1 MSAKW
6 FPISRVMGGRG
17 RNRPG
22 VEATVDSF
30 STVGE
35 NTFKPA
41 AANMLSRT
49 LWVQIVKPRQLLE
62 DRFHPAAGRQIAK
75 ASRTKDEDC
84 LRRTKNANEAKDQRE
99 KGGNF
104 NGCLLTQQILQV
116 CRSNLQ
122 SLNGTEML
130 VCASLLVLHIGGVCA
145 FHPLLAPTEQSCC
158 LNF

>member
-1 MSAKW
+1 
-6 FPISRVMGGRG
+6 
-17 RNRPG
+17 
-22 VEATVDSF
+22 
-30 STVGE
+30 
-35 NTFKPA
+35 
-41 AANMLSRT
+41 MLSRT

-75 ASRTKDEDC
+75 ASWTKDEDC

-99 KGGNF
+99 RGGRF
-104 NGCLLTQQILQV
+104 VGGLLTQQILQV

-145 FHPLLAPTEQSCC
+145 FHPFLLSRAAA
-158 LNF
+158 

>member
-41 AANMLSRT
+41 AANMLSLLGPDRKT
-49 LWVQIVKPRQLLE
+49 SAIARGSVPPGSRQTNSKSE
-62 DRFHPAAGRQIAK
+62 SDK
-75 ASRTKDEDC
+75 
-84 LRRTKNANEAKDQRE
+84 RRRLSTKN
-99 KGGNF
+99 
-104 NGCLLTQQILQV
+104 
-116 CRSNLQ
+116 
-122 SLNGTEML
+122 
-130 VCASLLVLHIGGVCA
+130 
-145 FHPLLAPTEQSCC
+145 
-158 LNF
+158 

>member
-84 LRRTKNANEAKDQRE
+84 LRRTKNANEPKDQRE
-99 KGGNF
+99 RWE
-104 NGCLLTQQILQV
+104 I
-116 CRSNLQ
+116 CRR
-122 SLNGTEML
+122 L
-130 VCASLLVLHIGGVCA
+130 VNSTDFTSMSIKFAKS
-145 FHPLLAPTEQSCC
+145 ER
-158 LNF
+158 N